1 MFPTLEGPSSDQDT
15 TNDGKKAEL
24 QVRRYRRLNRNMLS
38 RGLVAV
44 CCFLGLSAAVAVGTE
59 GVGKYRPQNG
69 EREPAAVEDFV
80 RIVPPPTGGPLRV
93 SVKTDKDR
101 YHVYDPIKLTFGV
114 NRDSF
119 VYIFT
124 TDAAGKTRQIFPNY
138 YDTDNFMRAGK
149 AYYIPDRGYD
159 LEVLG
164 PQGRETI
171 SIVAVMEK
179 FPFLEDFYMYSSQ
192 DPYPA
197 SREGAVALVREI
209 ESHRREP
216 SATTKQPI
224 RPALKEN
231 LWATNDASFY
241 VMGNEKTEPS
251 VYKVARRGSLD
262 IDTYPSNARIYID
275 SDYYGRSPQVINRLD
290 IGYHRVLLMK
300 EGYIPYQVTVYI
312 EGNQTKQMDVF
323 LQQTPVLPAQEAHDG
338 QMRGGSINWAAG
350 FGAVGALVGAG
361 QEQPC
366 PTPGACPPGT
376 APVQQAP
383 APQPQQGVYRDFDKL
398 EK

>member
-1 MFPTLEGPSSDQDT
+1 M
-15 TNDGKKAEL
+15 
-24 QVRRYRRLNRNMLS
+24 
-38 RGLVAV
+38 AV
-44 CCFLGLSAAVAVGTE
+44 HAVGTE
-59 GVGKYRPQNG
+59 GVGLYRAQKG
-69 EREPAAVEDFV
+69 EREPAAVEDHV

-101 YHVYDPIKLTFGV
+101 YHVYDPVKVSFGV
-114 NRDSF
+114 NRDSY

-124 TDAAGKTRQIFPNY
+124 TDPSGITRQIFPNY
-138 YDTDNFMRAGK
+138 YDTDNFCRAGK

-164 PQGRETI
+164 PQGRENI
-171 SIVAVMEK
+171 AIVAVMEK
-179 FPFLEDFYMYSSQ
+179 YPFLKDYHIYSLQ

-197 SREGAVALVREI
+197 SREGATALVREI
-209 ESHRREP
+209 ESHRLEP
-216 SATTKQPI
+216 SSTTKQPI

-251 VYKVARRGSLD
+251 VYKVARRGNLD
-262 IDTYPSNARIYID
+262 VDTYPSNARIYVD
-275 SDYYGRSPQVINRLD
+275 SDYYGRSPQVIDRLD

-312 EGNQTKQMDVF
+312 KGNETKQMDVF
-323 LQQTPVLPAQEAHDG
+323 LQETPVLPAQGEHDG
-338 QMRGGSINWAAG
+338 QMRGGSINWAG
-350 FGAVGALVGAG
+350 SIGAVGAVFGAG
-361 QEQPC
+361 QQGAC

-383 APQPQQGVYRDFDKL
+383 QPQQQPGVYRDFDKL